1 MSDINDSTT
10 DNSNQEQSLQPQESA
25 PENDPTANDNKPAAK
40 DPIQLCHRKIQAIR
54 GQITKAVIG
63 QDNVVDLALVSLLAA
78 GHLLIEGVPGLGKTL
93 LVKSIA
99 KAISGDFSR
108 IQFTPDLMPSDVTG
122 HAFFDQKDSSFKVR
136 KGPAFTNLLL
146 ADEINRA
153 PAKTQASLLEVM
165 QEQQITIEG
174 TAHTIDKP
182 FMVLATQNPL
192 EQEGTYAL
200 PEAELDRFLLN
211 ATIEYPDAASEHA
224 IAKMITEG
232 HVGDSFAT
240 EQIEAIATV
249 KDVLTMQK
257 VATTVEV
264 DDSLYAYAVRLVQA
278 SRQWPGIRNGAGPR
292 ATIALIR
299 CAKALVLLRGGQFV
313 TPDDIKQIATPV
325 LRHRM
330 SLSAEL
336 EIEGVKVTSVIQDI
350 LEQVEAPR
358 G

>member
-1 MSDINDSTT
+1 MNEF
-10 DNSNQEQSLQPQESA
+10 NES
-25 PENDPTANDNKPAAK
+25 ENITQTETKP
-40 DPIQLCHRKIQAIR
+40 DPIQVCHKKAQAIR
-54 GQITKAVIG
+54 AEVKKAVIG
-63 QDNVVDLALVSLLAA
+63 QDQVVDLALVSLLAA

-99 KAISGDFSR
+99 KAISGDFAR

-122 HAFFDQKDSSFKVR
+122 HAFFDQKDSSFKIR
-136 KGPAFTNLLL
+136 KGPVFTNLLL

-165 QEQQITIEG
+165 QEQQTTIEG
-174 TAHTIDKP
+174 KPYSLDKP

-211 ATIEYPDAASEHA
+211 ATIEYPDAVSETA

-240 EQIEAIATV
+240 GSIQAIASPE
-249 KDVLTMQK
+249 DILTMQK
-257 VATTVEV
+257 VATTISV
-264 DDSLYAYAVRLVQA
+264 DDSLYAYATRLVQA
-278 SRQWPGIRNGAGPR
+278 SRQWPGIRAGAGPR

-299 CAKALVLLRGGQFV
+299 CAKALVLLRGGNFV
-313 TPDDIKQIATPV
+313 TPDDIKKVATPV
-325 LRHRM
+325 LRHRI

-336 EIEGVKVTSVIQDI
+336 EIEGVKVTNVIHDI

>member
-1 MSDINDSTT
+1 MNEE
-10 DNSNQEQSLQPQESA
+10 NQFQNPEQAQTP
-25 PENDPTANDNKPAAK
+25 DTFK
-40 DPIQLCHRKIQAIR
+40 LCHDKIQAIR
-54 GQITKAVIG
+54 QQVKKAVIG
-63 QDNVVDLALVSLLAA
+63 QDQVVDLALVSLLAA

-99 KAISGDFSR
+99 KAISGNFAR

-122 HAFFDQKDSSFKVR
+122 HAFFDQKDSSFKIR

-174 TAHTIDKP
+174 RPYKLDKP

-211 ATIEYPDAASEHA
+211 ATIEYPDADSEQA
-224 IAKMITEG
+224 IVKMITEG

-240 EQIEAIATV
+240 EQIEAVASPQDIL
-249 KDVLTMQK
+249 KLQK
-257 VATTVEV
+257 AVTKIEV
-264 DDSLYAYAVRLVQA
+264 DDSLYAYTVRLVQA
-278 SRQWPGIRNGAGPR
+278 TRQWPGIRAGAGPR
-292 ATIALIR
+292 ASIALIR
-299 CAKALVLLRGGQFV
+299 CAKALVLLRGGRYV
-313 TPDDIKQIATPV
+313 TPDDIKQIATSV
-325 LRHRM
+325 LRHRI

-336 EIEGVKVTSVIQDI
+336 EIEGVKVTNVIHDI

-358 G
+358 N

>member
-1 MSDINDSTT
+1 MNETNDSIPSQTT
-10 DNSNQEQSLQPQESA
+10 ETKA
-25 PENDPTANDNKPAAK
+25 DPF
-40 DPIQLCHRKIQAIR
+40 QLCHQKIQAIR
-54 GQITKAVIG
+54 NQIKKAVIG
-63 QDNVVDLALVSLLAA
+63 QDQAVDMALVSLLAA

-99 KAISGDFSR
+99 KAISGDFTR

-122 HAFFDQKDSSFKVR
+122 HAFFDQKDSSFKIR

-174 TAHTIDKP
+174 QPHIIDKP

-211 ATIEYPDAASEHA
+211 ATIEYPEASSEEA
-224 IAKMITEG
+224 IVKMITEG

-240 EQIEAIATV
+240 EQIEAVASP
-249 KDVLTMQK
+249 KDILAMQK
-257 VATTVEV
+257 VATKISV

-278 SRQWPGIRNGAGPR
+278 TRQWPGIRTGAGPR
-292 ATIALIR
+292 ATLALIR
-299 CAKALVLLRGGQFV
+299 CAKALVLLRGGRFV

-336 EIEGVKVTSVIQDI
+336 EIEGVKVTNVIHDI